1 MEGQGSRSPLDVLVD
16 AAEATVSVGVRDL
29 CCRLNGNGKS
39 FDRTAENLAKSAQVR
54 MSGELLRQVVEEE
67 GKRALALAKSGELGP
82 DWMAKDCKVLNPQG
96 QEVSRVYLGSDGFFV
111 PLVTMAE
118 KQKRREKTRQ
128 NRQKRGRKARPLGAV
143 KKGADG
149 PLEGVQAGGVLRPG
163 DEAPAGERDEGGLS
177 GGGETD
183 EAGRGAAG
191 FLAGG

>member
-1 MEGQGSRSPLDVLVD
+1 MW
-16 AAEATVSVGVRDL
+16 GVRDL

-143 KKGADG
+143 KKGRG
-149 PLEGVQAGGVLRPG
+149 RVPG
-163 DEAPAGERDEGGLS
+163 RS
-177 GGGETD
+177 SSWWCTTT
-183 EAGRGAAG
+183 RR
-191 FLAGG
+191 